1 MYQNYTSWISQQY
14 PTFLNRWT
22 FIKRRKGVRQ
32 FCTYFFFFFFIKL
45 HRSKGVKS
53 CRNISVSFLSDILI
67 SSFTR
72 LTSHS
77 HPYST
82 FVLLF
87 PPLYHFCQICR
98 PQKVVASHEDRSEE
112 TCPRGQTRITCS
124 TQSLELLEKFARLF
138 ARVTLRTSAG
148 TADLPRTT
156 FPFGP
161 SRVEYLSP
169 RKICSRS
176 RATLHA
182 CRCAK
187 SRFMRVSTARRERFD
202 ERTRDKRSKLLV
214 GR

>member
-1 MYQNYTSWISQQY
+1 MYHFTGCIKIIRHEYRSNILHFWIDENLY
-14 PTFLNRWT
+14 
-22 FIKRRKGVRQ
+22 KGEKVQ
-32 FCTYFFFFFFIKL
+32 DNFALTFFFIKL
-45 HRSKGVKS
+45 YRSKGVKS
-53 CRNISVSFLSDILI
+53 CRNISISFISDILI

-87 PPLYHFCQICR
+87 PPLYQFCQICR

-161 SRVEYLSP
+161 SRVE
-169 RKICSRS
+169 
-176 RATLHA
+176 
-182 CRCAK
+182 
-187 SRFMRVSTARRERFD
+187 
-202 ERTRDKRSKLLV
+202 
-214 GR
+214 